1 MRLVRAGIA
10 IGKRMLSRR
19 RKSVTGVA
27 CRRACGLNMTLFAAR
42 ATSAT
47 GEIHTVTG
55 LATGDCVPVFQGLE
69 PRYMAR
75 RYVCLMR
82 IAVTIVACC
91 GGSRRF
97 HHGAVIEALFR
108 AIDSVTT

>member
-19 RKSVTGVA
+19 RKSVTSVA
-27 CRRACGLNMTLFAAR
+27 GGGACGLNMTLFATCT
-42 ATSAT
+42 TSTT

-75 RYVCLMR
+75 CYVCLMR
-82 IAVTIVACC
+82 VAVTIVACC

-97 HHGAVIEALFR
+97 HHGAVIEALCR
-108 AIDSVTT
+108 AINSVTT